1 MPAEKIKLLHFGSP
15 ENRLEALLGGEVA
28 AAMLMEPYIS
38 LAEKNGCRSVCEGH
52 YLGAENASDNM
63 DEVTFTAINR
73 AVIKA
78 VDLIN
83 SDKKQFIHY
92 LLDDPKF
99 APVLKK
105 WGPLTANDF
114 VLSRLRYTHPTPYT
128 DEQIE
133 DTYNWMVRWGLLNTS
148 VCAADFVDNRDAEPV
163 AADD

>member
-1 MPAEKIKLLHFGSP
+1 MLHYGSP
-15 ENRLEALLGGEVA
+15 ENRLEALLNGEVA

-63 DEVTFTAINR
+63 DEETFAAINR
-73 AVIKA
+73 AVVKA

-83 SDKKQFIHY
+83 SDKKRFIHY

-105 WGPLTANDF
+105 WGPLTPDDF
-114 VLSRLRYTHPTPYT
+114 ILSRLRYTHPTPYT

-133 DTYNWMVRWGLLNTS
+133 DTYNWMVRWGLLNAS
-148 VCAADFVDNRDAEPV
+148 VCAADYVDNRDAEAV

>member
-1 MPAEKIKLLHFGSP
+1 LPAEKIKMLHFGSP
-15 ENRLEALLGGEVA
+15 ENRLEALLSGEVA

-83 SDKKQFIHY
+83 SDKRRFIHY